1 MDKALLL
8 YSGGLDTSVMIRW
21 IRENLSLDVA
31 TLTLNVGNSD
41 LVAIEEKARMLGAD
55 PVFVHDA
62 RDEFAEKF
70 IAKSI
75 MANGSYEGY
84 PLSTALAR
92 PLMAEKAVEY
102 AQRINAKYIV
112 HGSTGRGN
120 DQVRFEVSIRALDP
134 SMQVLAPVREWNMMR
149 SDEIEYAK
157 TLGIPVKLDGK
168 YSIDENIWG
177 RSVEGQDLE
186 DIGKGLPEDVY
197 EWVVPP
203 WKADAEHTLRIAFD
217 GGIPSEID
225 GEKMKLADLIGY
237 LNAVAGSS
245 GIGLIDHMENR
256 VVGLKSREVY
266 ECPAATVITHA
277 HRYLESLILNR
288 NEAEVKMN
296 MDWQFAKFVYGG
308 LWHDPVMNAVNAA
321 EAEFNRDISGEV
333 KIRMSHGLM
342 YVEGAWGNSF
352 LYSKELINYSSM
364 AFDQRASKG
373 FIDIYGNA
381 TVHSHNRNPKMVKE
395 AQGSSVEF

>member
-8 YSGGLDTSVMIRW
+8 YSGGLDTSVMIKW
-21 IRENLSLDVA
+21 LQENLSLAVS

-41 LVAIEEKARMLGAD
+41 LVAIQEKARTLGAD

-62 RDEFAEKF
+62 IDEFAQGF

-102 AQRINAKYIV
+102 AHRIGAKYVV

-120 DQVRFEVSIRALDP
+120 DQVRFEVSIRAIDP
-134 SMQVLAPVREWNMMR
+134 SIQVLAPVREWNMMR
-149 SDEIEYAK
+149 KDEIDYAK
-157 TLGIPVKLDGK
+157 KHGIPVKLDGK

-177 RSVEGQDLE
+177 RSIEGPDIE
-186 DIGKGLPEDVY
+186 DIGKGIPEDVY
-197 EWVVPP
+197 EWVTPP
-203 WKADAEHTLRIAFD
+203 WQAKNDHIVKISFD
-217 GGIPSEID
+217 GGIPTEID
-225 GEKMKLADLIGY
+225 GEKMKLSDIITY

-256 VVGLKSREVY
+256 VVGLKSHEVY
-266 ECPAATVITHA
+266 ECPAATVITYA

-288 NEAEVKMN
+288 NETEMKMF
-296 MDWQFAKFVYGG
+296 MDWQFSKFVYGG
-308 LWHDPVMNAVNAA
+308 LWHDPVMNAINAA
-321 EAEFNRDISGEV
+321 EAEFNRDINGEL

-342 YVEGAWGNSF
+342 YTEGAWGNSF
-352 LYSKELINYSSM
+352 LYSTDLINYSSN
-364 AFDQRASKG
+364 AFDQRSSKG

-381 TVHSHNRNPKMVKE
+381 TIHSHKRALKMTGK
-395 AQGSSVEF
+395 VEGTSLQY